1 MLARIKYLLDGRLYE
16 WTFSAAVLWLAVEV
30 FQDPAIIREGMFHRL
45 LDYMSVD
52 TVIAYSFVIS
62 TVGMGAL
69 ATNGYSK
76 IMGPIV
82 RSICA
87 TGRAFLWSQ
96 FGYALHLLTGHDT
109 RATTTGFW
117 VLFTLAE
124 LYVAYRAMSD
134 VQRAL

>member
-1 MLARIKYLLDGRLYE
+1 
-16 WTFSAAVLWLAVEV
+16 VV
-30 FQDPAIIREGMFHRL
+30 FQEPSLIADGMFHRL
-45 LDYMSVD
+45 LDYMSVS
-52 TVIAYSFVIS
+52 TLIACSFVIS

-76 IMGPIV
+76 IIGPII
-82 RSICA
+82 RSVCA

-96 FGYALHLLTGHDT
+96 FGYALHLLTGHDV

-117 VLFTLAE
+117 ILFTLAE
-124 LYVAYRAMSD
+124 LYVAYRAMAD